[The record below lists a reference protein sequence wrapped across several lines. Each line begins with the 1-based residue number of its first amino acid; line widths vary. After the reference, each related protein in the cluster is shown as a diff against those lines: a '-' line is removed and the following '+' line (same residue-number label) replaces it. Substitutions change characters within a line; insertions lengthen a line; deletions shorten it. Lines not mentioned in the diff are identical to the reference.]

1 MNSMMNMQII
11 TYIATPLG
19 NSLSTPSS
27 ASSHHNGG
35 GGGEDSY
42 GGTIWG

>member
-19 NSLSTPSS
+19 NSSLSTPSS
-27 ASSHHNGG
+27 ASSHH
-35 GGGEDSY
+35 GGEDGAY
-42 GGTIWG
+42 GGAMWG